1 MSKRTGHALPSVSLL
16 AWLVPLLFA
25 GGFPAPRLAAQ
36 TANAASSNVASADA
50 ASGNAPLTPD
60 QRIIHVLSRLS
71 YGPRPGDIERV
82 EAMGVEAYIEEQ
94 LRPAEIADDL
104 VREKLAPF
112 TTLNLNLL
120 DGDRVYRLVDAQSV
134 RRQAL
139 ADQKAMMARVEGLQP
154 PSGSPSTD
162 SLMAARLRRSMLNSR
177 VSGKVVPTERLGEVE
192 ILQARMIRAVH
203 SDRQLYEM
211 MVDFW
216 MNHFS
221 VFFDTDEYLTV
232 DYEERAIRPHV
243 MGNFEDLLIATAQHP
258 AMLMYLD
265 NWISTAPEVVVQ
277 ARLEAGHAVYPDRDL
292 RRSLAIRERAE
303 YFQEA
308 SGLNENYGR
317 ELMELHTLGVD
328 GGYTQQDVME
338 VARAFT
344 GWTVTARRQRGYFT
358 FDPLLHVE
366 GDKLVLGRTI
376 ESGGMD
382 EGMEILTMLAH
393 HPSTASFISTK
404 LVRRFVADDPPPEIV
419 AAAAR
424 TFLETDG
431 DITAVLR
438 TIFTSPEFFAPEHY
452 QVKIKKP
459 IEVVASGIRAT
470 GAELDVMS
478 EATYSYVQSAMARMG
493 EDLYRHEAPDGFPDV
508 GSAWIATSALSNR
521 IRFAVDLAASQ
532 IPAVTPDLPS
542 AISLLT
548 RMGFAEPTEEVN
560 TELATLVD
568 QLILDAAARR
578 WETTPIDRDLVI
590 RVAAALGS
598 PQFQT
603 R

>member
-60 QRIIHVLSRLS
+60 QRIIHVLSRLG